1 MNAFAYETVLPND
14 KTTRNRVHFE
24 APVLSKLHSLQSATS
39 KMFRDVIKASPWE
52 DFSEYEQEKIA
63 EDALKIMD
71 MVIPALRVKNP
82 IKRAIEE

>member
-1 MNAFAYETVLPND
+1 
-14 KTTRNRVHFE
+14 
-24 APVLSKLHSLQSATS
+24 
-39 KMFRDVIKASPWE
+39 MFRDVIKASPWE
-52 DFSEYEQEKIA
+52 DFSEYEQKKIA